1 MLRTGRLIP
10 DPAVMRYITG
20 AMPCSEA
27 ETGWWLARQYWGC
40 GLATE
45 AARWPLRDAFERV
58 GLERVVSVAMV
69 RGWCSMGCRGRNT
82 RKR

>member
-1 MLRTGRLIP
+1 MSTYFPSSHDITRKWFVVDASGKTLGR
-10 DPAVMRYITG
+10 
-20 AMPCSEA
+20 
-27 ETGWWLARQYWGC
+27 
-40 GLATE
+40 LATE

-69 RGWCSMGCRGRNT
+69 RGWCSMGCRERNT